1 MRVIHLSDRIGALA
15 RQGGAE
21 IACAHYLRQ
30 GQALGHE
37 VHSLTLADT
46 EGRYGFQLLEEIDR
60 LAPDLV
66 HVHNAFAMLD
76 QGLAPELARRHRCL
90 FSIYDVRLI
99 CPSQRKILA
108 DGEPCRQAMGRSCVA
123 ARCPAFSAWGLS
135 DFTSIDGARV
145 EAMLARLA
153 PLRHAMLTAPG
164 GYLRDELLRNGFLA
178 EDVRILPPPV
188 HAPPSPAPRRTLGVG
203 RRLLFVGRVE
213 ADKGI
218 FFLAEVLRHL
228 QSVDWSLDLV
238 GDADSRDEVEQHFH
252 RLGLAGRARFHGFLP
267 PAELPAF
274 YDRADCLVIP
284 SLVAESFSQVAAEA
298 LSRGLALVALAAG
311 ALGEW
316 LRDGETALLI
326 RRADP
331 LAFAA
336 AVDRVL
342 ADPELRGGLGER
354 GWQYAREH
362 FTADADGEVLADL
375 YAAALARQADPIET
389 TRPAPPVDAALP
401 LVACPV
407 WSRCL
412 VLGETVA
419 NIVAGCGGLLAGLA
433 ARTATRVAIAPD
445 ADSPP
450 EHAAWLAETLGT
462 AVELW
467 PRADLGVRLADLDP
481 EAVLLPPGHA
491 PPPGL
496 KPGVAIHEY
505 EELSPIQ
512 ADQVVEMSDG
522 IETKRRLLAR
532 FAYPA
537 AAAALAL
544 DAYRGGLASGLAGRW
559 GEALRRVSRERPTAP
574 PHGRRLLLLSE
585 SPSAPGAEGKLL
597 RRLFLPL
604 QRRHRLDLVVMAP
617 RVWLRDLDLPVRYID
632 GSRLGPDVDLLAGL
646 DLAAAIDLSRRS
658 PGDPRGVWLEQLRA
672 RRPELP
678 ILSCRLGEA
687 VEFPT
692 AAVDRDEYFP
702 YSEGDRR
709 AARADLLPAHVV
721 EQDWTVFLGIGRNRE
736 RKQLPALLLSFAR
749 LLEHTP
755 RAYLHLHTHPFSG
768 HHDLVALARGLGLD
782 ARHLGFSLQALDRD
796 DAPAGREDI
805 LADADLCDLYN
816 AADVFVACGFGLD
829 HGLAVLEAIA
839 CGLPVIA
846 GDAPLARE
854 LLGDGRGSVVP
865 RSDDPAA
872 IHFDAAIPRRPL
884 DGAALLAAM
893 RQQAEMPRAP
903 RRLGAQTRAWLKAH
917 DWEQMISRW
926 EVMLGAV
933 PAGERP

>member
-1 MRVIHLSDRIGALA
+1 MRVVHLSDRIGALA

-21 IACAHYLRQ
+21 IACSHYVRQ

-46 EGRYGFQLLEEIDR
+46 EGRYGFQLLDRIDR

-99 CPSQRKILA
+99 CPSQRKILG
-108 DGEPCRQAMGRSCVA
+108 DGEPCRRAMGRGCVA
-123 ARCPAFSAWGLS
+123 AHCPAFSAWGLS
-135 DFTSIDGARV
+135 DFASIDGARV

-153 PLRHAMLTAPG
+153 PLRQAMLTAPG
-164 GYLRDELLRNGFLA
+164 DYLRDELLRNGFLA
-178 EDVRILPPPV
+178 EDIRILPPPV
-188 HAPPSPAPRRTLGVG
+188 HAPPSLAPVRPRGVG

-213 ADKGI
+213 ADKGL

-228 QSVDWSLDLV
+228 QSPGWTLDLV
-238 GDADSRDEVEQHFH
+238 GDADSRGEVEQHFH

-267 PAELPAF
+267 PTELPAF
-274 YDRADCLVIP
+274 YDRADCLLIP
-284 SLVAESFSQVAAEA
+284 SLVAESFSQVAAEG

-316 LRDGETALLI
+316 LRDGETALLL

-331 LAFAA
+331 PAFAA

-354 GWQYAREH
+354 GWRYAREH
-362 FTADADGEVLADL
+362 FTANADGEVLADI
-375 YAAALARQADPIET
+375 YAAALARQADPVEAA
-389 TRPAPPVDAALP
+389 RPASASAPRLA
-401 LVACPV
+401 ACPD

-412 VLGETVA
+412 VLGETLA
-419 NIVAGCGGLLAGLA
+419 SIVAGCGGLLAGLS
-433 ARTATRVAIAPD
+433 ARTATRIALLAD
-445 ADSPP
+445 ADCPP
-450 EHAAWLAETLGT
+450 EHAAWLAETLGA
-462 AVELW
+462 AVEPW
-467 PRADLGVRLADLDP
+467 SRADLGERLADLDP
-481 EAVLLPPGHA
+481 DAVLLPAGHT

-496 KPGVAIHEY
+496 KPDVAIHEY

-537 AAAALAL
+537 AEAVLAL
-544 DAYRGGLASGLAGRW
+544 DAYRGGLATGLAGRW

-574 PHGRRLLLLSE
+574 LRGRRLLLLSE
-585 SPSAPGAEGKLL
+585 SPSAPGAEGKLT

-604 QRRHRLDLVVMAP
+604 QQRHQLDLVVMAP
-617 RVWLRDLDLPVRYID
+617 RVWPRDLDLPARYID

-658 PGDPRGVWLEQLRA
+658 PGDPRCVWLEQLRA

-687 VEFPT
+687 AEFPT
-692 AAVDRDEYFP
+692 AAVDCDEYFP
-702 YSEGDRR
+702 YSEADRR
-709 AARADLLPAHVV
+709 AARGDLLPAHVV
-721 EQDWTVFLGIGRNRE
+721 EQDWTVFLSIGRNRE
-736 RKQLPALLLSFAR
+736 RNQYPALLLSFAR
-749 LLEHTP
+749 LLEHQP

-768 HHDLVALARGLGLD
+768 HHDLIALARGLGLD

-829 HGLAVLEAIA
+829 HGLAMLESIA

-846 GDAPLARE
+846 GDGPLARE
-854 LLGDGRGSVVP
+854 LPGDGRGIVVP

-872 IHFDAAIPRRPL
+872 IRFDATIPRRPL
-884 DGAALLAAM
+884 DGAALLGAM
-893 RQQAEMPRAP
+893 EQQAERPRAA
-903 RRLGAQTRAWLKAH
+903 RRLGAQTRAWLKARG
-917 DWEQMISRW
+917 WEPTISRW
-926 EVMLGAV
+926 EVLLESAM
-933 PAGERP
+933 AGERP